1 MWVGGGAAGRRL
13 VTEKNANMDVCV
25 FFFLTAPDHGEGA
38 APPPFEALM
47 HGFVNGTTGATTERR
62 ECREQTPP
70 IVFWGWE
77 ARRRGR
83 G

>member
-1 MWVGGGAAGRRL
+1 MPTVA
-13 VTEKNANMDVCV
+13 EKNANMDVCV
-25 FFFLTAPDHGEGA
+25 FFYLADPNNGA
-38 APPPFEALM
+38 GSAPPPFEALM
-47 HGFVNGTTGATTERR
+47 HGFENGTTGETTERR
-62 ECREQTPP
+62 EWREQTPP